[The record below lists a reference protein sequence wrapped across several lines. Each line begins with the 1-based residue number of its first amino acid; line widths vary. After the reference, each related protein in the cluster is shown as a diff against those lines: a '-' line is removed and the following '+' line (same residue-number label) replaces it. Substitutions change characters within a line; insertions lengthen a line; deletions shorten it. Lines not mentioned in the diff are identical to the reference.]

1 MCRRKPLT
9 YVFRLRLRIPESLIY
24 EVKARKAFL
33 IRSKKK
39 YVPDQFR
46 MRPGKTR
53 NDLIPETIHAG
64 GATGGESGAVCGEGK
79 NAAEPTASVTIR
91 IQETRLMCGD
101 PSRYGEPEEGDR
113 DIRRRAVCSGPVFFL
128 LFQSVPCLFV
138 SVLTPSVKGRKPY
151 MCSE

>member
-1 MCRRKPLT
+1 MCRGTPLT
-9 YVFRLRLRIPESLIY
+9 YGFRLRPRIPESLIY

-39 YVPDQFR
+39 YVPDRFR
-46 MRPGKTR
+46 MRREKKKK
-53 NDLIPETIHAG
+53 DLITDIIHAG

-91 IQETRLMCGD
+91 IQEIRLMCGD

-128 LFQSVPCLFV
+128 FLSVF
-138 SVLTPSVKGRKPY
+138 TPSGKA
-151 MCSE
+151 